1 MTKTRKR
8 NVLIGS
14 AVISVIVLLI
24 LFVVTPAMAVQGII
38 GAARAG
44 DAEALATRVDF
55 PALRE
60 SLKDELN
67 ARMRAEVRD
76 RLRGEDPGLAAL
88 GMMLAPSLMD
98 SAVDVFVTPDAV
110 AAMVSSARAPGGKED
125 AASPGDRQETDIRRT
140 YGFRDPD
147 TFVVILTDPD
157 RADRPLKLLLER
169 RNLVQWKLAGVDLP
183 DRV

>member
-8 NVLIGS
+8 GLIVS
-14 AVISVIVLLI
+14 AIASVIVLSI

-38 GAARAG
+38 GAARDG
-44 DAEALATRVDF
+44 DAAALETRVDF
-55 PALRE
+55 PALRG

-67 ARMRAEVRD
+67 ARMRAEVREE
-76 RLRGEDPGLAAL
+76 LRGEDPGLAAL

-110 AAMVSSARAPGGKED
+110 AAMVSSAEAPGVKDDGTSDSGDD
-125 AASPGDRQETDIRRT
+125 ADIRRS

-147 TFVVILTDPD
+147 TFVVTLTDPE
-157 RADRPLKLLLER
+157 RADQPLKLLLER

>member
-8 NVLIGS
+8 NVLIGF

-76 RLRGEDPGLAAL
+76 RLRGEAPGLAAL

-110 AAMVSSARAPGGKED
+110 AAMVSSARAPGVKDEGSADRGKD
-125 AASPGDRQETDIRRT
+125 AGIRRS

>member
-8 NVLIGS
+8 NILVAS

-38 GAARAG
+38 GAAKAG
-44 DAEALATRVDF
+44 DAAALEKRVDF
-55 PALRE
+55 PALRG

-67 ARMRAEVRD
+67 ARMRAEVREQ
-76 RLRGEDPGLAAL
+76 LRGEDPGLAAL
-88 GMMLAPSLMD
+88 GMILAPSLMD

-110 AAMVSSARAPGGKED
+110 AAMVSSAEAPGVKTDG
-125 AASPGDRQETDIRRT
+125 ASDSGNDGDIRRT

-147 TFVVILTDPD
+147 TFVVTLSDPD
-157 RADRPLKLLLER
+157 NAGQPLKLLLER

-183 DRV
+183 DKV

>member
-24 LFVVTPAMAVQGII
+24 LFVVTPAIAVQGII
-38 GAARAG
+38 TAARAG
-44 DAEALATRVDF
+44 DAAGLESRVDF
-55 PALRE
+55 PALRS
-60 SLKDELN
+60 SLKDELD
-67 ARMRAEVRD
+67 ARMRAEVREE
-76 RLRGEDPGLAAL
+76 LRGEDPGLAAL

-110 AAMVSSARAPGGKED
+110 AAMVSSAEAPGVKDDGTSDSGID
-125 AASPGDRQETDIRRT
+125 ADIRRS
-140 YGFRDPD
+140 YGFRDPN
-147 TFVVILTDPD
+147 TFVVTLTDPE
-157 RADRPLKLLLER
+157 RADQPLKLLLER

>member
-8 NVLIGS
+8 RLLIGT
-14 AVISVIVLLI
+14 AVISLIVVLI
-24 LFVVTPAMAVQGII
+24 LFVVTPALAVQGII
-38 GAARAG
+38 AAAKAG
-44 DAEALATRVDF
+44 DAAALESRVDF
-55 PALRE
+55 PALRG

-76 RLRGEDPGLAAL
+76 QLRDEDPGLAAL

-110 AAMVSSARAPGGKED
+110 AAMVSSAEAPGVKDD
-125 AASPGDRQETDIRRT
+125 ASAERGNDADIRRS
-140 YGFRDPD
+140 YGFRDPN
-147 TFVVILTDPD
+147 TFVVTLTDPE
-157 RADRPLKLLLER
+157 RAEQPLKLLLER